1 MAYER
6 LLERDQQ
13 PDNDT
18 VRKKIGKEVLPI
30 WDEVSRHLAENYPGY
45 EPELIYYNPQHGWA
59 YRYRKEAQQLCLL
72 FPERGAFSALLIL
85 NEDEETRALEKV
97 NYFNARIREV
107 LNQPSS
113 LPNGRWLWVRLED
126 HTDFVGLKML
136 LEIKAD

>member
-6 LLERDQQ
+6 LLERDHQ
-13 PDNDT
+13 PDYDT
-18 VRKKIGKEVLPI
+18 VRKNIGKEVLPI
-30 WDEVSRHLAENYPGY
+30 WDKVCYHLSENYPDY